1 MEQQTG
7 TTPARETQA
16 FGDAFAQF
24 GQQMAT
30 WGETFGQRMAV
41 WGEDF
46 GQRMEAWGKE
56 MAESMGQLGDH
67 LGESFA
73 VGKPPAVPEAD
84 ESPAA
89 SEGSNLQEERLNILR
104 MVAEGK
110 ISVAEA
116 SDLLRALGE

>member
-7 TTPARETQA
+7 TTPVRETQA
-16 FGDAFAQF
+16 FGDAFVQF
-24 GQQMAT
+24 GQQMAA
-30 WGETFGQRMAV
+30 WGETFGRRMAV

-73 VGKPPAVPEAD
+73 AGTSPAVPEAG
-84 ESPAA
+84 EAPAA
-89 SEGSNLQEERLNILR
+89 SEESDLGEERLNILR

-110 ISVAEA
+110 IGAAEA